1 MIRQQVKAV
10 IKGPKHFRNEA
21 FPVVQEFFQRKALA
35 KIGFHGG
42 SLSDVSFEKAER
54 LLEVHNEVERLRSEE
69 MKPRKGKR
77 G

>member
-21 FPVVQEFFQRKALA
+21 FGIVNEYFQRKALA
-35 KIGFHGG
+35 KLGFHGG
-42 SLSDVSFEKAER
+42 STGELPWTKAQR
-54 LLEVHNEVERLRSEE
+54 LMEVGNEVERCRAEE
-69 MKPRKGKR
+69 MKARSRKR